1 MKLISN
7 AEYAALQADLAA
19 ARAEANRQR
28 ARAEKA
34 DARAETEIEA
44 RRTITRQHAEL
55 DAANTRLTGR
65 NKALGERLAE
75 AQAANGFDPVKA
87 RRTAERI
94 ATLQKAAAEGREE
107 AAKAR
112 AEAKRDRKRV
122 AHLEKELDNAC
133 GTPPGGLLDSAPW
146 QPGYQAPTPNTKAS
160 TS

>member
-1 MKLISN
+1 MKLLSG
-7 AEYAALQADLAA
+7 AEYDALQADLAA

-28 ARAEKA
+28 ERADKA

-55 DAANTRLTGR
+55 DATNTRLEGR

-75 AQAANGFDPVKA
+75 AQVANGFNPVAA

-94 ATLQKAAAEGREE
+94 ATLQKAAAEGRDE

-112 AEAKRDRKRV
+112 AEAKRERKYV
-122 AHLEKELDNAC
+122 AHLQKELDNAL
-133 GTPPGGLLDSAPW
+133 GLPPGGPLSSALW
-146 QPGYQAPTPNTKAS
+146 QPGYEAQKPNKAVS
-160 TS
+160 S

>member
-7 AEYAALQADLAA
+7 AEYDALHADLAA

-28 ARAEKA
+28 ERAEKA

-44 RRTITRQHAEL
+44 RRTITRQHADL
-55 DAANTRLTGR
+55 DAENTRLASR
-65 NKALGERLAE
+65 NKALGNQLAA

-94 ATLQKAAAEGREE
+94 ATLQKAAAEGRDE

-112 AEAKRDRKRV
+112 AEAKRDRQRV
-122 AHLEKELDNAC
+122 KHLEKELDNAC
-133 GTPPGGLLDSAPW
+133 GMPPGGILNSAPW
-146 QPGYQAPTPNTKAS
+146 QPGYEAQKPDKAS